1 MDKIVLDT
9 DILIDHVHG
18 KARWIDDVLTEN
30 RAELTVPTIVIAE
43 YHTAQELEKKQGLHA
58 SREYLATFSI
68 QDLTQPIAE
77 TLGTLLRRKS
87 YPTGAST
94 ADLIIAATAITLHAP
109 LATRNT
115 THFKGIPGLTFF
127 QPNQLSSVIFH
138 P

>member
-30 RAELTVPTIVIAE
+30 KTELVVPTIVIAE
-43 YHTAQELEKKQGLHA
+43 YHTAQELETASGLEA
-58 SREYLATFSI
+58 SRKYLATYSI

-87 YPTGAST
+87 YPLGAGI
-94 ADLIIAATAITLHAP
+94 ADLIIAATAITIHAP
-109 LATRNT
+109 LATCNKA
-115 THFKGIPGLTFF
+115 HFKGIPGVTFF
-127 QPNQLSSVIFH
+127 QPEVLR
-138 P
+138 

>member
-18 KARWIDDVLTEN
+18 KARWIDDLLTEN
-30 RAELTVPTIVIAE
+30 RAELIVPTIVIAE
-43 YHTAQELEKKQGLHA
+43 YHTAQELETISGLET
-58 SREYLATFSI
+58 SRKYLATYSI

-87 YPTGAST
+87 YPSGAGI
-94 ADLIIAATAITLHAP
+94 ADLIIAATALSLHAP

-115 THFKGIPGLTFF
+115 AHFKGIPGLTFF
-127 QPNQLSSVIFH
+127 QPEALQ
-138 P
+138 

>member
-18 KARWIDDVLTEN
+18 KARWIDDLLMGN
-30 RAELTVPTIVIAE
+30 RLELIIPTIVIAE
-43 YHTAQELEKKQGLHA
+43 YHTAQELETVSGLEA
-58 SREYLATFSI
+58 SRKYLVIYSI

-77 TLGTLLRRKS
+77 TLGTLFRRRS

-94 ADLIIAATAITLHAP
+94 ADLIIASTAITLRAP

-115 THFKGIPGLTFF
+115 AHFKGIPGLTFF
-127 QPNQLSSVIFH
+127 QPEALR
-138 P
+138 